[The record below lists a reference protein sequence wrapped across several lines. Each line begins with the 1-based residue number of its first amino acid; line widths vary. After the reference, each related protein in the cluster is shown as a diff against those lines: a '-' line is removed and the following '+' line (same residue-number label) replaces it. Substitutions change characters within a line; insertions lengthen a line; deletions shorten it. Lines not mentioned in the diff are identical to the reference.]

1 MYIVPKQ
8 PTSSKKETVY
18 FVAGFMLQD
27 IIAAGSRRHAEM
39 LARWNQQQIHAHYK
53 FCLREWPKP
62 LSSFVRQ
69 SVKLSY
75 KAGGLFGS
83 SKAMGEFI
91 GDLRDCLSKNALVIF
106 DEYRSG
112 G

>member
-1 MYIVPKQ
+1 M
-8 PTSSKKETVY
+8 
-18 FVAGFMLQD
+18 
-27 IIAAGSRRHAEM
+27 
-39 LARWNQQQIHAHYK
+39 
-53 FCLREWPKP
+53 
-62 LSSFVRQ
+62 
-69 SVKLSY
+69 KLSY

-91 GDLRDCLSKNALVIF
+91 GDLRDRLSKNALVIF